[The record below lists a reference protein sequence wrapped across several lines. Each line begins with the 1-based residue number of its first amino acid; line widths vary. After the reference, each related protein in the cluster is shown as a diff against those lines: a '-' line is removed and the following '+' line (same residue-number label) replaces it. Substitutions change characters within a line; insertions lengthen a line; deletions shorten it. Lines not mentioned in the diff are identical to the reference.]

1 LAGGR
6 GGQGIEDFFVATP
19 GLTPIAGTSTPAS
32 TTPAPPTSSGNG
44 Y

>member
-1 LAGGR
+1 M
-6 GGQGIEDFFVATP
+6 ATP
-19 GLTPIAGTSTPAS
+19 GLTPIAGTSTSAS